1 MTLRVALA
9 LVALASASA
18 ASAQSVTLT
27 EDSGRPLLVG
37 DAAGIADGLSPSA
50 LAPAAL
56 VAEFRRLCLPAPATA
71 GQRVSGSPL
80 ELTASDAQFPAV
92 GKNPRGLVSQWRG
105 RSAVLST
112 WSGDHAGLK
121 GRPIAITSR
130 GYSTTGP
137 YGPFK
142 AEGVQCNLVVALP
155 AFASVQALTDALTAA
170 FGAPGKLVAKKSF
183 ADGYWNAGDAA
194 QPVRINFTAPSV
206 RGALQPVHLSA
217 QILIKGKKR

>member
-1 MTLRVALA
+1 MTLRGALA
-9 LVALASASA
+9 LAALCA
-18 ASAQSVTLT
+18 AAAANAQSVTLT

-37 DAAGIADGLSPSA
+37 DAAGMAEGLSPSS

-80 ELTASDAQFPAV
+80 ELTASDALFPAA
-92 GKNPRGLVSQWRG
+92 GKNPQGLVSQWRG
-105 RSAVLST
+105 RSAILST
-112 WSGDHAGLK
+112 WSGDHSGLK

-155 AFASVQALTDALTAA
+155 DFASVQALTDALTSA
-170 FGAPGKLVAKKSF
+170 FGAPGKLVAKKNF
-183 ADGYWNAGDAA
+183 ADGHWAARDAA
-194 QPVRINFTAPSV
+194 QPIRINFTAPTV
-206 RGALQPVHLSA
+206 RGSPQPVHLSA
-217 QILIKGKKR
+217 QILIKGSKR